1 MDYIDAPGQTAA
13 SSVAAGIINPIT
25 GRRFVRS
32 WRIDELLT
40 EARTL
45 YGDLERELGV
55 TIWYDT
61 PLVRTLFNRGEQN
74 DWLARGGDAGYADY
88 LDDDPE
94 LGSIP
99 ELTYPAFAYGGVRH
113 TARID
118 LATLT
123 ATYRNHLLAQNRLV
137 ERPVDYQQLPKGYDR
152 YIFCEGWR
160 VRDNP
165 YFAHLPPGGT
175 KGEALLVRTET
186 LLLDRMLKHRVFLV
200 PMPERG
206 LYWIGA
212 SSTNTFAD
220 DAPSAATA
228 DYLADRLRE
237 VLRVPF
243 TVEDHLAAVRPTV
256 KDRRMIIGGHPE
268 QQRLF
273 VFNGLGTKGASL
285 APLGSR
291 WLFGHLEF
299 GAAVPGEVDSQRF
312 GARRL

>member
-45 YGDLERELGV
+45 YGDLERELRV
-55 TIWYDT
+55 KIWYDT

-74 DWLARGGDAGYADY
+74 DWLARGGDAAYVDY
-88 LDDDPE
+88 LEDDPK

-99 ELTYPAFAYGGVRH
+99 QLTYPAFAYGGVRQ

-123 ATYRNHLLAQNRLV
+123 STYRNYLLAQDRLL
-137 ERPVDYQQLPKGYDR
+137 EHPIDYQKLPDGYDR

-160 VRDNP
+160 VRENP

-175 KGEALLVRTET
+175 KGEALLVRTEAP
-186 LLLDRMLKHRVFLV
+186 LLDRMLKHRVFLV
-200 PMPERG
+200 PMPERD

-212 SSTNTFAD
+212 TSTNSFAD
-220 DAPSAATA
+220 DAPNPVTA

-243 TVEDHLAAVRPTV
+243 TVEHHLAAVRPTV

-268 QQRLF
+268 RPRFF

-291 WLFGHLEF
+291 WLFDHLEF

-312 GARRL
+312 GRR